1 MEIGD
6 LDVSGGGGGKSVG
19 RKAALYAGLRR
30 KDWSSCKDLLMWME
44 VLTLLRV
51 WSNLSTTSP
60 RWERVRS
67 SALLTCSKN

>member
-67 SALLTCSKN
+67 SASLTCSKN